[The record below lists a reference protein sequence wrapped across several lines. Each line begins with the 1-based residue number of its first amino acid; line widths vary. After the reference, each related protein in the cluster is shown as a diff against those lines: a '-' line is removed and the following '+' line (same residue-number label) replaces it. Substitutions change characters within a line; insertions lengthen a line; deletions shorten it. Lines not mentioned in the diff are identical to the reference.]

1 MNPFIIMLDV
11 LRHLLA
17 GDTVAARVTCSPCA
31 GDSCGV
37 CGGKGEWS
45 LSSLLG
51 DSPSWAD
58 EAQMIVDGNQCI
70 GLRDPLLRRVVIPMV
85 MAHKI
90 LGDEDRPVKRRV
102 EAARAAASKCAAE
115 DWRQLCLN
123 WIDCVEKGTT

>member
-1 MNPFIIMLDV
+1 MNPFLVMLDV

-17 GDTVAARVTCSPCA
+17 EDTVSARVTCAPCA

-37 CGGKGEWS
+37 CGGKGEFI
-45 LSSLLG
+45 LSSLRG

-58 EAQMIVDGNQCI
+58 EAQMIVDGHQCI

-85 MAHKI
+85 TANKI
-90 LGDEDRPVKRRV
+90 LGDEDRPAKRRI
-102 EAARAAASKCAAE
+102 EAAREAVSRCAAE
-115 DWRQLCLN
+115 DWRLLCLN